1 MPTTHSKDAQLL
13 EEVQALHRRNE
24 ELEKADAEK
33 NKALEALRET
43 EQRYRL
49 LVENIG
55 DVIWIRDMSLRF
67 TYLSPSVSKMTGY
80 RPEEA
85 MALPLEKAYT
95 PESLEQAIKIFQEE
109 LALEAAQ
116 THDFARTRK
125 MELEGLGKDGSRIW
139 TESIM
144 TFIRDPQGLPV
155 GILGISRDITERKQH
170 EEAIRQLAFYDTL
183 TGLPNRRLLYDRFS
197 QAREQAQRNQKGLG
211 LLLLDLDRFKE
222 VNDTFGHPL
231 GDRLLKSVALRL
243 MSLLRGIDTI
253 ARLGG
258 DEFLVLIPELG
269 GLEDVATVAQKIL
282 GAFES
287 PFPVEEQMISITGS
301 LGVAMFPQDGQEI
314 DELMKKAD
322 TAMYRA
328 KDKGRDNYQFYNL

>member
-1 MPTTHSKDAQLL
+1 MSTDHSIETRLL

-24 ELEKADAEK
+24 ELEKADVEK

-43 EQRYRL
+43 EVRYRL

-55 DVIWIRDMSLRF
+55 DVIWIRDMNLGF
-67 TYLSPSVSKMTGY
+67 TYLSPSVYKMTGY
-80 RPEEA
+80 RPDEA

-95 PESLEQAIKIFQEE
+95 PESLERVVKVFQEE
-109 LALEAAQ
+109 LALEAVPNK
-116 THDFARTRK
+116 DLARTRK

-155 GILGISRDITERKQH
+155 GILGISRDITERKHH

-197 QAREQAQRNQKGLG
+197 QARGQAQRNQKGLG

-231 GDRLLKSVALRL
+231 GDRLLKTIALRL
-243 MSLLRGIDTI
+243 MGLLRGIDTV

-258 DEFLVLIPELG
+258 DEFLVLVPELG
-269 GLEDVATVAQKIL
+269 GPKDAVTVAQKIL
-282 GAFES
+282 EAFET
-287 PFPVEEQMISITGS
+287 PFPVEEQRISITVS
-301 LGVAMFPQDGQEI
+301 LGVAIYPQDGEEI

-328 KDKGRDNYQFYNL
+328 KDMGRNTYQFYNL

>member
-1 MPTTHSKDAQLL
+1 MSTDQIIKTQLL
-13 EEVQALHRRNE
+13 EEVQTLRRRNE

-33 NKALEALRET
+33 NQALEALRET

-55 DVIWIRDMSLRF
+55 DVIWIRDMNLRF
-67 TYLSPSVSKMTGY
+67 TYLSPSVTKMTGY

-95 PESLEQAIKIFQEE
+95 PESLGQAVKIFQEE
-109 LALEAAQ
+109 MVLEAAEPK
-116 THDFARTRK
+116 DLARTRK
-125 MELEGLGKDGSRIW
+125 MELEGLGKDGVRIW

-155 GILGISRDITERKQH
+155 GILGISRDITERKHH
-170 EEAIRQLAFYDTL
+170 EEAIRQLAFYDSL

-197 QAREQAQRNQKGLG
+197 QAREQAQRNHKGLG

-231 GDRLLKSVALRL
+231 GDRLLKTIALRL
-243 MSLLRGIDTI
+243 MGLLRGIDTI

-258 DEFLVLIPELG
+258 DEFLILVPELG
-269 GLEDVATVAQKIL
+269 GPEDAATVAQKTL
-282 GAFES
+282 RAFES
-287 PFPVEEQMISITGS
+287 PFPVEEQRISITAS
-301 LGVAMFPQDGQEI
+301 LGGAMYPQDGQEI

-322 TAMYRA
+322 TAMYRV
-328 KDKGRDNYQFYNL
+328 KDQGRNNYHFYNL

>member
-1 MPTTHSKDAQLL
+1 MSTDHSIETRLL
-13 EEVQALHRRNE
+13 EEVQALRRRNE
-24 ELEKADAEK
+24 ELEKSDAEK

-43 EQRYRL
+43 EVRYRL

-55 DVIWIRDMSLRF
+55 DVIWIRDMNLRF
-67 TYLSPSVSKMTGY
+67 TYLSPSVHKMTGY
-80 RPEEA
+80 RPDEA
-85 MALPLEKAYT
+85 MALPPEKSYT
-95 PESLEQAIKIFQEE
+95 PESLERVVKVFQEE
-109 LALEAAQ
+109 LALEAVRNK
-116 THDFARTRK
+116 DLARTRK

-155 GILGISRDITERKQH
+155 GILGISRDITERKHH
-170 EEAIRQLAFYDTL
+170 EEAIRQLAYYDTL
-183 TGLPNRRLLYDRFS
+183 TGLPNRRLIYDRFS
-197 QAREQAQRNQKGLG
+197 QARGQAQRNHKGLG

-231 GDRLLKSVALRL
+231 GDRLLKTIALRL
-243 MSLLRGIDTI
+243 MGLLRGIDTV

-258 DEFLVLIPELG
+258 DEFLVLVPELG
-269 GLEDVATVAQKIL
+269 GPKDAVTVAQKIL
-282 GAFES
+282 GAFET
-287 PFPVEEQMISITGS
+287 PFPVEEQRISITAS
-301 LGVAMFPQDGQEI
+301 LGVAIYPQDGEAI

-328 KDKGRDNYQFYNL
+328 KDMGRNTYQFYNL